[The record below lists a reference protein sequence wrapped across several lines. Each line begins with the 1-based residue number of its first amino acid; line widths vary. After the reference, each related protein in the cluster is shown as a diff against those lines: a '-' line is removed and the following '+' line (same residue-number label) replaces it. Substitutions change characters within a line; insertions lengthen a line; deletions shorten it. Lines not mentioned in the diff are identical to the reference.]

1 MGTVGWVDGCSWW
14 SYPTLMILYLLT
26 VVWRQGCNARVL
38 IAQFAAFFGF
48 FKSCFVFPNNIPVLV
63 SFS

>member
-26 VVWRQGCNARVL
+26 VVWQQGCNARVL
-38 IAQFAAFFGF
+38 IAQFAAFFWIF
-48 FKSCFVFPNNIPVLV
+48 
-63 SFS
+63 